1 MIGHVRPT
9 AASTSSKRKQDGS
22 FQDWSKAFHDPGGS
36 WIVLPDS
43 TDTRTVRSSL
53 RVAPRQINSLSA
65 DGDPDSGRLNV
76 RQILVNGSHGIR
88 CLEGINSADVS
99 SDGRFLYTVAGYQL
113 GTGAVGVFEIRS
125 TGKIELIQQFLY
137 RDPGLERFNG
147 GHSIVVSPDGR
158 RVYATATMLRAIACF
173 EARPDMRTTAPIGL
187 HPRKCDRSR
196 ETPRSNRRRRPSEQP
211 IRLRRLPDARV
222 DCHL

>member
-1 MIGHVRPT
+1 M
-9 AASTSSKRKQDGS
+9 
-22 FQDWSKAFHDPGGS
+22 
-36 WIVLPDS
+36 
-43 TDTRTVRSSL
+43 
-53 RVAPRQINSLSA
+53 
-65 DGDPDSGRLNV
+65 
-76 RQILVNGSHGIR
+76 NGSHGIR

-125 TGKIELIQQFLY
+125 TGKIDSFSSFSIAT
-137 RDPGLERFNG
+137 RDW
-147 GHSIVVSPDGR
+147 SISTAGIPSSQAR
-158 RVYATATMLRAIACF
+158 RTARLCDRNYAESDRLF
-173 EARPDMRTTAPIGL
+173 QARPDMRTTAPIGL